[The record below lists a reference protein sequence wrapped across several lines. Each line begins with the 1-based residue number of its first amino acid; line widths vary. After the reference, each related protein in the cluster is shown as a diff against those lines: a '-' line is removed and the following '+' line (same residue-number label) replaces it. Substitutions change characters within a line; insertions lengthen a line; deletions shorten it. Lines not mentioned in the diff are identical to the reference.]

1 MKFNN
6 FQKFSISFFATA
18 FLLSAFYFLL
28 SVSDVSAETAAVF
41 NPEQYP
47 WKGATTPE
55 GLVGKFYE
63 ISLGVVAALAFGIL
77 IYGAILYSVSG
88 AVSTQVEAREWIS
101 AALWGLVLLLAAYLI
116 LYNINPGL
124 VGEGAAAAPPTPPS
138 APPPLP
144 SPGDW
149 SFDSGIENQLSDA
162 SPSLNNLLNCMRP
175 KLPVNTGR
183 ISSIS
188 DSQYIGNLEACDGF
202 SCPISPKCAHSCQSC
217 HYGGGTG
224 INKSLAVDFGDEANK
239 EFLTKAA
246 KECGVLDS
254 HIIDEGNHIHISTN
268 DCPKN

>member
-1 MKFNN
+1 MAFPL
-6 FQKFSISFFATA
+6 FALC
-18 FLLSAFYFLL
+18 FLLFANNVFAQS
-28 SVSDVSAETAAVF
+28 TAVF
-41 NPEQYP
+41 NPQYP
-47 WKGATTPE
+47 WENVKTPE
-55 GLVGKFYE
+55 ALVGKFYE

-88 AVSTQVEAREWIS
+88 AVSTQAEAREWING
-101 AALWGLVLLLAAYLI
+101 ALWGLVLLLAAYLI

-124 VGEGAAAAPPTPPS
+124 VGKGAAATPPTPPPVS
-138 APPPLP
+138 LPPPPPPP

-149 SFDSGIENQLSDA
+149 SFDAGIKNQLSDA

-175 KLPVNTGR
+175 KLPVNVGR

-188 DSQYIGNLEACDGF
+188 DSQYIGNLGACNGF
-202 SCPISPKCAHSCQSC
+202 SCPVSPKCAHSCQSC

-224 INKSLAVDFGDEANK
+224 VNKSLAVDFGDEVNK
-239 EFLTKAA
+239 AFLIKAA

-254 HIIDEGNHIHISTN
+254 HIIDEGNHIHISAN

>member
-1 MKFNN
+1 MRLNN
-6 FQKFSISFFATA
+6 FRKFSISSASAASLLFAFYLLLFANSVFAT
-18 FLLSAFYFLL
+18 
-28 SVSDVSAETAAVF
+28 TAATF
-41 NPEQYP
+41 NPQYP
-47 WKGATTPE
+47 WRGVTTPE

-88 AVSTQVEAREWIS
+88 AVSTQAEAREWIA

-124 VGEGAAAAPPTPPS
+124 VGKGAAAAPPSPPS
-138 APPPLP
+138 IPPPP
-144 SPGDW
+144 PPGDW
-149 SFDSGIENQLSDA
+149 SFDLGIKNQLSDA

-175 KLPVNTGR
+175 KLPANVGR

-188 DSQYIGNLEACDGF
+188 DSQYIGNVGACNGF

-224 INKSLAVDFGDEANK
+224 INKSLAVDFGDGANK
-239 EFLTKAA
+239 AFLIKAA
-246 KECGVLDS
+246 KECGVLDN